1 MSCALIT
8 IWILLS
14 GRTQRLSRNALAS
27 ISPKPFPCS
36 KCGKSYGSKS
46 TLNRHLREECGM
58 RPQNVCCYCRK
69 AIHQRSNF
77 KRHIEKV
84 HGCVVSSYITSR
96 NLDDDWFTD
105 CFDRFTAQLRDQSYF
120 DHLEKW
126 ISPFK
131 LLIFRYEISISYF
144 GI

>member
-14 GRTQRLSRNALAS
+14 GRTQRLSRKALAS
-27 ISPKPFPCS
+27 ISPKPLPCS

-58 RPQNVCCYCRK
+58 RPQSVCCYCRK

-84 HGCVVSSYITSR
+84 HGCMVSSYITSR
-96 NLDDDWFTD
+96 NLDNFTID
-105 CFDRFTAQLRDQSYF
+105 SLTVSID
-120 DHLEKW
+120 
-126 ISPFK
+126 SPRNCAIK
-131 LLIFRYEISISYF
+131 AILIIKRNEN
-144 GI
+144 